1 MANTYTLISSNVLSA
16 SAASVTFSAI
26 PSTYTDLV
34 LKMSAR
40 CDRATFP
47 AGYNLRVNGSTT
59 DGSTTYIYGDGATA
73 GSGRQTS
80 NWIQIGQISGA
91 NQTADSFT
99 NGEIYIPNYAGSTK
113 KPVSVFNAQ
122 EQNSASTY
130 VQIDATAG
138 LYNQTTAITS
148 LVIGL
153 TGAYNLV
160 SGSSFYL
167 YGIKNS

>member
-1 MANTYTLISSNVLSA
+1 MPSTYTLISSNVLSS

-34 LKMSAR
+34 LRISAR
-40 CDRATFP
+40 SDRATYP

-59 DGSTTYIYGDGATA
+59 DGSTTYLYGDGATA
-73 GSGRQTS
+73 GSGRQTA

-91 NQTADSFT
+91 NQTANTFT
-99 NGEIYIPNYAGSTK
+99 NAEIYIPNYAGSTK
-113 KPVSVFNAQ
+113 KPMSLFNAQ
-122 EQNSASTY
+122 EENSASTY
-130 VQIDATAG
+130 VQMDATAG
-138 LYNQTTAITS
+138 LYNPTTAITS
-148 LVIGL
+148 LVFGF
-153 TGAYNLV
+153 TGVYNFV

>member
-1 MANTYTLISSNVLSA
+1 MPSTYTLISSNVLST
-16 SAASVTFSAI
+16 SAASITFSSI

-34 LKMSAR
+34 LRTSAR

-59 DGSTTYIYGDGATA
+59 NGSTTYLYGDGATA

-91 NQTADSFT
+91 NQTDNTFT
-99 NGEIYIPNYAGSTK
+99 SAEIYIPNYASSSQ
-113 KPVSVFNAQ
+113 KPVGLFNAQ
-122 EQNSASTY
+122 EQNSVSTY
-130 VQIDATAG
+130 VQMDATAG

-148 LVIGL
+148 LVIGF
-153 TGAYNLV
+153 TGAYNFV

-167 YGIKNS
+167 YGLKSS